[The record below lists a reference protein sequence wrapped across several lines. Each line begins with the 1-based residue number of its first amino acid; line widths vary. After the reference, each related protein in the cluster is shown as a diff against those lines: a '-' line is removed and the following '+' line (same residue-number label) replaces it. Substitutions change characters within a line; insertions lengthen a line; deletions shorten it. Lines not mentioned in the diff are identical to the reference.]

1 MLLQVFQGFCAE
13 FIRMFSIALPP
24 AVISSFS
31 VIHEVSSYF
40 KSQQQQSP
48 IMCKALSC
56 LRAHSFP
63 LILQYNGSF
72 LVPFSPIPQ
81 KGEKFC
87 NRICI
92 NPLIFCSLISYNE
105 AALIWAMKSYC
116 TASWAPKFLKGR
128 LSAEHLLLPSMG
140 RGCRTAML
148 WSMLS
153 SPRWRFSLVAL
164 IVLNE

>member
-105 AALIWAMKSYC
+105 AALI
-116 TASWAPKFLKGR
+116 
-128 LSAEHLLLPSMG
+128 
-140 RGCRTAML
+140 
-148 WSMLS
+148 
-153 SPRWRFSLVAL
+153 
-164 IVLNE
+164 